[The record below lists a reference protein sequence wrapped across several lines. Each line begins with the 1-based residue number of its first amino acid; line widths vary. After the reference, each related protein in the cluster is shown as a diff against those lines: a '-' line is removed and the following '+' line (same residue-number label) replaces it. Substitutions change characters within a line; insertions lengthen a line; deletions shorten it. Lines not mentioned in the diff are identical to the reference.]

1 MSSKP
6 LSGKPHLGVLF
17 DIDAL
22 GGGFYGQA
30 AYEWLFCAVG
40 PANRLLMAGCLM
52 LDGDTNET
60 LAGHARWYC
69 IAVTSDN
76 AQQIAD
82 IRRCVEKKHV
92 RLLGLPYESPTLENE
107 PLVLAVR
114 FALDG
119 TISWCETPWI
129 VAAWSGIFELKTR

>member
-1 MSSKP
+1 MSSKA
-6 LSGKPHLGVLF
+6 LSGKHYCGIQF

-30 AYEWLFCAVG
+30 AYEWLFRAIG
-40 PANRLLMAGCLM
+40 PGNRLLLANCLM

-60 LAGHARWYC
+60 LAGRARLYC

-82 IRRCVEKKHV
+82 IQLSVKKKHV
-92 RLLGLPYESPTLENE
+92 GLLGLPYDGHGLESE

-114 FALDG
+114 FAVDG

-129 VAAWSGIFELKTR
+129 VAAWSEIFGPKTH